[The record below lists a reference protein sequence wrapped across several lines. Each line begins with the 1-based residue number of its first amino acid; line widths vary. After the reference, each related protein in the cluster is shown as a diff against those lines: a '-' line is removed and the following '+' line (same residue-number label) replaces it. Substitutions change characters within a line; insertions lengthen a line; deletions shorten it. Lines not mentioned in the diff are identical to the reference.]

1 MEKRPAGVTVV
12 GVIVFVLGLIY
23 IVGGLLMTISELM
36 LDITDFSGLPIIMML
51 LGLIYVLVGKGLFD
65 GRRLSQLVVGV
76 VTVLGIIGITL
87 GLFTGDITVSAII
100 SYLIALAINLLIL
113 AVLFGA
119 RGRAFFAA

>member
-1 MEKRPAGVTVV
+1 MEKRPAGVTIV

-65 GRRLSQLVVGV
+65 GRRLSQLVVGI

>member
-1 MEKRPAGVTVV
+1 M
-12 GVIVFVLGLIY
+12 
-23 IVGGLLMTISELM
+23 
-36 LDITDFSGLPIIMML
+36 
-51 LGLIYVLVGKGLFD
+51 
-65 GRRLSQLVVGV
+65 
-76 VTVLGIIGITL
+76 LGIIGITL

>member
-65 GRRLSQLVVGV
+65 GRRLSQLVVGI

>member
-65 GRRLSQLVVGV
+65 GRRLSQLVVGI
-76 VTVLGIIGITL
+76 VTVLGIIGVTL

>member
-65 GRRLSQLVVGV
+65 GRRLSQLVVGI

-119 RGRAFFAA
+119 RGRAFFAS

>member
-12 GVIVFVLGLIY
+12 GVIVFILGLIY

-65 GRRLSQLVVGV
+65 GRRLSQLVVGI

>member
-1 MEKRPAGVTVV
+1 METRPAGVTIV

-65 GRRLSQLVVGV
+65 GRRLSQLVVGI

>member
-12 GVIVFVLGLIY
+12 GVIVFLLGLIY

-65 GRRLSQLVVGV
+65 GRRLSQLVVGI

>member
-1 MEKRPAGVTVV
+1 
-12 GVIVFVLGLIY
+12 
-23 IVGGLLMTISELM
+23 VGGLLMTISELM